1 MVPWVNASLHP
12 LRLHLNRFSRI
23 CSAHDRHR
31 HTPSITK
38 RTSKCADAGAFKQ
51 FGRVALVIFKFLE
64 IAVDHVGV
72 PVESSVA
79 GCRRL
84 LDRRHLAR
92 PTSAPAT
99 FTTRHQ
105 NKPRHGT
112 LQSHHAFSALT
123 LLVERKEENPA
134 V

>member
-1 MVPWVNASLHP
+1 MPVYTLSDCILIGSAVFAVLTIVTDTLH
-12 LRLHLNRFSRI
+12 HY
-23 CSAHDRHR
+23 
-31 HTPSITK
+31 TPSITK

>member
-1 MVPWVNASLHP
+1 MPVYALSDCILIGSAVFAVLMIVTDRQTKPLH
-12 LRLHLNRFSRI
+12 HY
-23 CSAHDRHR
+23 
-31 HTPSITK
+31 TPSTTE

-105 NKPRHGT
+105 NKPRHLAIT
-112 LQSHHAFSALT
+112 SCLQCFDTAGWA
-123 LLVERKEENPA
+123 
-134 V
+134 